1 MGDYLGYVASILV
14 LCTFCAKT
22 MLPLRS
28 IALGSNLAFI
38 SYGALLHLY
47 PVLMLHVV
55 LLPLNTWRLAEIL
68 LLSKRTQKMVG
79 SEAIFTALSPF
90 ATRTLARQSE
100 FIIRKGDPSDC
111 LYLVYEGLLWV
122 AEAGVELGP
131 GSVIGEMGVLSQT
144 HARTATV
151 RAHTDCV
158 LGRVSAEDFDRV
170 YFANPSLGLALIR
183 LIIDRLTGE
192 IEMRR
197 GDDMTSPLYAPSRNQ
212 PERAKDRRDHNPAPT

>member
-47 PVLMLHVV
+47 PVLMLHAI

-79 SEAIFTALSPF
+79 SEAIFTRS
-90 ATRTLARQSE
+90 RRS
-100 FIIRKGDPSDC
+100 
-111 LYLVYEGLLWV
+111 
-122 AEAGVELGP
+122 
-131 GSVIGEMGVLSQT
+131 
-144 HARTATV
+144 
-151 RAHTDCV
+151 
-158 LGRVSAEDFDRV
+158 
-170 YFANPSLGLALIR
+170 
-183 LIIDRLTGE
+183 
-192 IEMRR
+192 RR
-197 GDDMTSPLYAPSRNQ
+197 GRSP
-212 PERAKDRRDHNPAPT
+212 AKARSSSAKAIPPTVSIWFTRVCSG

>member
-1 MGDYLGYVASILV
+1 MGDYVGYLASILV

-47 PVLMLHVV
+47 PVLMLHLV
-55 LLPLNTWRLAEIL
+55 LLPLNAWRIAEIL
-68 LLSKRTQKMVG
+68 LLSKRAQKIVG
-79 SEAIFTALSPF
+79 GDAIFTALSPF
-90 ATRTLARQSE
+90 ATRTFARQDE
-100 FIIRKGDPSDC
+100 VIIRKGDPSDC

-122 AEAGVELGP
+122 AEAGAELGP
-131 GSVIGEMGVLSQT
+131 GSVIGEMGVLSRS

-158 LGRVSAEDFDRV
+158 LVRVSAQDFDRV

-183 LIIDRLTGE
+183 LIMDRLTEE
-192 IEMRR
+192 IEVRRADDVMAPMRAL
-197 GDDMTSPLYAPSRNQ
+197 GG
-212 PERAKDRRDHNPAPT
+212 

>member
-1 MGDYLGYVASILV
+1 
-14 LCTFCAKT
+14 

-47 PVLMLHVV
+47 PVLVLHLV
-55 LLPLNTWRLAEIL
+55 LLPLNAWRMADIL
-68 LLSKRTQKMVG
+68 LLSKRAQKIVG
-79 SEAIFTALSPF
+79 SDAIFTALSPF
-90 ATRTLARQSE
+90 VTRTIARQSE
-100 FIIRKGDPSDC
+100 VIIRKGDPSDC

-122 AEAGVELGP
+122 AEAGTELGP
-131 GSVIGEMGVLSQT
+131 GSVIGEMGVLSRS

-158 LGRVSAEDFDRV
+158 LGRVSAQDFDRV

-183 LIIDRLTGE
+183 LILDRLIEE

-197 GDDMTSPLYAPSRNQ
+197 ADDVTAPMRALGGYALGKSQ
-212 PERAKDRRDHNPAPT
+212 EFLVDKI